1 MAYAEYN
8 DVLSR
13 WTDSEDLP
21 ATEAQVETLL
31 GDAEDIIEREFP
43 TLHDRVTSGE
53 LPERRVVMVEVDMVT
68 RRLRNPGGVRSAQ
81 QGAGAYQQTI
91 TYGGDEPGS
100 LYLSDEERR
109 LLSGASSKNKAFSI
123 DTTPAYYSTSSDC
136 DLWWSP

>member
-21 ATEAQVETLL
+21 ATQAQVEILL

-43 TLHDRVTSGE
+43 TVHDRVTNGD

-81 QGAGAYQQTI
+81 KGAGPYQETI

-100 LYLSDEERR
+100 LYLTDEERR
-109 LLSGASSKNKAFSI
+109 LLSGTSSKNKAFSI
-123 DTTPAYYSTSSDC
+123 DTTPSYWSSTRDE
-136 DLWWSP
+136 DLWWSA